1 MLMFLQLNS
10 GSGNEILNNKSCYK
24 ISMISIEEIKEHL
37 VKNIPQYFFAF
48 NEEKGEDIALTDPKT
63 QIIGFNEQLI
73 FAKRDKILSE
83 NEINNNIMKELTK
96 NII

>member
-1 MLMFLQLNS
+1 
-10 GSGNEILNNKSCYK
+10 
-24 ISMISIEEIKEHL
+24 MISIEEIKEHL

-73 FAKRDKILSE
+73 FAKRDK
-83 NEINNNIMKELTK
+83 
-96 NII
+96 